1 MSPIKFDRWE
11 ISSFLVM
18 NKVIVNVP
26 NCLIVRPLAMPTV
39 MLILLLS
46 PCHFTVIKKIELF
59 WYTSEHHGY
68 HKEIELNSIDR
79 RKEGAE

>member
-1 MSPIKFDRWE
+1 MQGFIVFSIRMEFRSAKA
-11 ISSFLVM
+11 LQV
-18 NKVIVNVP
+18 VNVP

-46 PCHFTVIKKIELF
+46 PCHFTIIKKIGLF

-68 HKEIELNSIDR
+68 YKEIDS
-79 RKEGAE
+79 